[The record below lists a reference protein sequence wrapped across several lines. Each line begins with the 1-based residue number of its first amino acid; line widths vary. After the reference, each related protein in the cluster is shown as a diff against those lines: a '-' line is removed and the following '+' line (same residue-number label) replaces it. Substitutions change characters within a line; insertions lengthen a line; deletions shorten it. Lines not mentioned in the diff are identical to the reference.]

1 MLSSAVH
8 MILHFLIPALV
19 AWVFFRNDFKK
30 AFLIM
35 IATMLVDVDHLLA
48 VPLFDPMRCSIGFHP
63 LHSYYLQ
70 PLYLAMCFYKP
81 TRYIGI
87 GLIIHMILDA
97 LDCLKLI

>member
-19 AWVFFRNDFKK
+19 AWIFFRKDFKK
-30 AFLIM
+30 AFFIM
-35 IATMLVDVDHLLA
+35 IATMLLDIDHLLA
-48 VPLFDPMRCSIGFHP
+48 VPLFDPLRCSIGFHP

-70 PLYLAMCFYKP
+70 PIYLALYFYKP

-87 GLIIHMILDA
+87 GIVIHMILDTI
-97 LDCLKLI
+97 DCFKLI